1 MKLFIKGLALLL
13 ALLPVSVPATE
24 TAASKREIVEEMLV
38 LMDVDAMVD
47 TIYTQMDQ
55 MMQGMG
61 REMGITPEDQPLFDK
76 YSAKMTAI
84 MRSEVS
90 WQKMKEP
97 IIAVYQNY
105 FTTQEL
111 ADMLAFYKSP
121 SGQSMLKK
129 MPEVMKASMVVSQ
142 DMMKTVIPQLQQLS
156 QELAEEV
163 KAQRAAKQGL

>member
-1 MKLFIKGLALLL
+1 MNALFKGLVFVF
-13 ALLPVSVPATE
+13 ALLPAVVPATE
-24 TAASKREIVEEMLV
+24 TQQSKREMIEEMML

-47 TIYTQMDQ
+47 TMYSQMDQ

-61 REMGITPEDQPLFDK
+61 REMGIKPEDQPLFDK
-76 YSAKMTAI
+76 YTAKMTAV
-84 MRSEVS
+84 MKAEVS

-97 IIAVYQNY
+97 MIAVYQNY

-111 ADMLAFYKSP
+111 ADMLAFYKSA

-142 DMMKTVIPQLQQLS
+142 DMMKSVIPQIQQLS

-163 KAQRAAKQGL
+163 KAQRSSKAAR

>member
-1 MKLFIKGLALLL
+1 MHSLVKGLVFLF
-13 ALLPVSVPATE
+13 ALLPTVAPATE
-24 TAASKREIVEEMLV
+24 PQQSKREMVEEMML

-47 TIYTQMDQ
+47 TMYSQMDQ

-61 REMGITPEDQPLFDK
+61 REMGIRPEDQPLFDRHM
-76 YSAKMTAI
+76 AKVTAL
-84 MRSEVS
+84 MKKEVT

-97 IIAVYQNY
+97 MIAVYQNY
-105 FTTQEL
+105 YTTQEL
-111 ADMLAFYKSP
+111 ADMLAFYKSA

-142 DMMKTVIPQLQQLS
+142 DMMKSVIPQIQQLS

-163 KAQRAAKQGL
+163 KAQRETRQAQ

>member
-1 MKLFIKGLALLL
+1 MNVLVKGLVFVMALLL
-13 ALLPVSVPATE
+13 AMAPAAE
-24 TAASKREIVEEMLV
+24 TQQSKREMVEEMML

-47 TIYTQMDQ
+47 TMYSQMDQ

-61 REMGITPEDQPLFDK
+61 REMGLKPEDQPLFDK
-76 YSAKMTAI
+76 YTARMTAI
-84 MRSEVS
+84 MKAEVS

-97 IIAVYQNY
+97 MIAVYQNY
-105 FTTQEL
+105 YTTQEL
-111 ADMLAFYKSP
+111 ADMLAFYKSA

-142 DMMKTVIPQLQQLS
+142 DMMKSVIPQIQQLS

-163 KAQRAAKQGL
+163 KAQRETRQAQ